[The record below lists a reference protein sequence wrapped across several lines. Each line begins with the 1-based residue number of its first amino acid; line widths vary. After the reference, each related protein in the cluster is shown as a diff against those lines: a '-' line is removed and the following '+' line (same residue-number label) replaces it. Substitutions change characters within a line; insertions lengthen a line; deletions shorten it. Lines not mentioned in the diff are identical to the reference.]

1 MSIIIGPSMMT
12 GSIISSTSSTSSTR
26 TAGWIDALA
35 VLNIQQ
41 LLVIMDS
48 LRSAR
53 NLLS

>member
-1 MSIIIGPSMMT
+1 MDMSIIIGPSMMT
-12 GSIISSTSSTSSTR
+12 GSIISSTSSTR